1 MSLAASSQSIGE
13 ELPRPN
19 PKALR
24 RSRPGGLLA
33 QAEWLVPIIAIAF
46 GLLVWEVLGRLFDA
60 LWLPPF
66 SAVFGALWSLTA
78 QGLIVANL
86 LASLKSLGIGFGLSL
101 VTGLPIGGLM
111 GRYRKVEWA
120 LDIHV
125 SWLLISPSIVFAP
138 IFFTIFGLSDATR
151 IAVVVLYA
159 WPIIVYNTFT
169 AFRHVSPEL
178 IEMARCFG
186 AGEAKIFFR
195 IMAPAS
201 LPLTMAGLRL
211 GMGRAVKGMING
223 ELFVALVGLGAL
235 AEKFANGFDTTNV
248 LAIVLVVMV
257 VAVFMAEVVQWL
269 DRRLTYWA
277 N

>member
-1 MSLAASSQSIGE
+1 VVTAEDARSALSEEFPNPLPLRRAKGVLPRGDWYVPLVSIVFGLAA
-13 ELPRPN
+13 
-19 PKALR
+19 
-24 RSRPGGLLA
+24 
-33 QAEWLVPIIAIAF
+33 
-46 GLLVWEVLGRLFDA
+46 WEVLGRLFGA

-66 SAVFGALWSLTA
+66 SEVFGALWSLTS
-78 QGLIVANL
+78 QGLIVSNL
-86 LASLKSLGIGFGLSL
+86 LASLKSLAIGFGVSL
-101 VTGLPIGGLM
+101 AAGVPLGGLM

-120 LDIHV
+120 FDLHV

-159 WPIIVYNTFT
+159 WPIIVYNTFV
-169 AFRHVSPEL
+169 AFRRVSPEL
-178 IEMARCFG
+178 IEMAKSFG
-186 AGEAKIFFR
+186 AGESVIFLR
-195 IMAPAS
+195 VLAPAS
-201 LPLTMAGLRL
+201 LPVMMAGLRL

-223 ELFVALVGLGAL
+223 ELFVAVVGLGGL

-248 LAIVLVVMV
+248 LAIVLVVMI